1 MSSDGDPPPSP
12 PGSPFWAHVW
22 KYWVTAGLA
31 LVVAAVIPVFMK
43 TGPFADGTSAPPTPP
58 PATKPIE
65 DPSPSGD
72 DDTPT
77 PEDDHTPTP
86 RPRMTTPAVSTR
98 PPSPPAVRVS
108 PSVSPSPSASAPLRV
123 SARIADVRALGA
135 VTSSVTKVQVNAVFN
150 GLKGRTGYLRW
161 YLYNEATKQVLS
173 GVSTIPSPVFQWDS
187 TNWHPTF
194 LVTNR
199 AARWQIQV
207 TAYGPDGR
215 QLATNHSN
223 FTYGG

>member
-1 MSSDGDPPPSP
+1 M
-12 PGSPFWAHVW
+12 
-22 KYWVTAGLA
+22 TAGLA

-43 TGPFADGTSAPPTPP
+43 AGPFAGGTSDPPTPP
-58 PATKPIE
+58 PATTPIGS
-65 DPSPSGD
+65 PSPSGD
-72 DDTPT
+72 DDTPG
-77 PEDDHTPTP
+77 PEDDDTPTP
-86 RPRMTTPAVSTR
+86 RPPTTTPAVSTR
-98 PPSPPAVRVS
+98 PPSSPPTVHRS
-108 PSVSPSPSASAPLRV
+108 PPVSPSPSTSTAVRV

-161 YLYNEATKQVLS
+161 YLYNSATKQVIS

-194 LVTNR
+194 LVTNP
-199 AARWQIQV
+199 AVRWQLQV

-223 FTYGG
+223 FTFGG

>member
-1 MSSDGDPPPSP
+1 MTG
-12 PGSPFWAHVW
+12 
-22 KYWVTAGLA
+22 GLA

-43 TGPFADGTSAPPTPP
+43 AGPFAGGTSGLPTPP
-58 PATKPIE
+58 PATTPID
-65 DPSPSGD
+65 DPSPSGG
-72 DDTPT
+72 
-77 PEDDHTPTP
+77 EDTPTP

-98 PPSPPAVRVS
+98 PPSPPPTVHVS
-108 PSVSPSPSASAPLRV
+108 PSVRPSPSPSASWRV

-161 YLYNEATKQVLS
+161 YLYNDATKQVMS
-173 GVSTIPSPVFQWDS
+173 SVSTIPSPVFQWDS

-194 LVTNR
+194 LVTNP
-199 AARWQIQV
+199 AVRWQVQV

-223 FTYGG
+223 FTFGG

>member
-43 TGPFADGTSAPPTPP
+43 AGPFAGGTSALPTPP
-58 PATKPIE
+58 PATTPIE
-65 DPSPSGD
+65 DPSG

-77 PEDDHTPTP
+77 PEDDDTPTP
-86 RPRMTTPAVSTR
+86 RPRTTTPAVSTR

-194 LVTNR
+194 LVTNP
-199 AARWQIQV
+199 AVRWQVQV

>member
-43 TGPFADGTSAPPTPP
+43 TGPFAGGTTPPPTPP
-58 PATKPIE
+58 PATTPID

-72 DDTPT
+72 DGT
-77 PEDDHTPTP
+77 PEDDNTPTP
-86 RPRMTTPAVSTR
+86 RPRMTTPAASTR
-98 PPSPPAVRVS
+98 PPSPPTVHVS
-108 PSVSPSPSASAPLRV
+108 PPVSPSPSASAPLRV
-123 SARIADVRALGA
+123 SARIADVRALGP

-161 YLYNEATKQVLS
+161 YLYNEATKQVIS
-173 GVSTIPSPVFQWDS
+173 SVSTIPSPAFRWDS

-194 LVTNR
+194 LVANPAT
-199 AARWQIQV
+199 RWQIQV

-223 FTYGG
+223 FTFGG

>member
-1 MSSDGDPPPSP
+1 M
-12 PGSPFWAHVW
+12 
-22 KYWVTAGLA
+22 TAGLA

-43 TGPFADGTSAPPTPP
+43 AGPFAGGTTPPPTPP
-58 PATKPIE
+58 PATTPID

-72 DDTPT
+72 DGT
-77 PEDDHTPTP
+77 PEDDDTPTP
-86 RPRMTTPAVSTR
+86 RPRTTTPAASTR
-98 PPSPPAVRVS
+98 PPSPPTVHVS
-108 PSVSPSPSASAPLRV
+108 PTVSPSPSTSTPLRV
-123 SARIADVRALGA
+123 SARIADVRTLGA

-161 YLYNEATKQVLS
+161 YLYNEATKQVIS
-173 GVSTIPSPVFQWDS
+173 SVSTIPSPVFQWDS

-194 LVTNR
+194 LVANPAT
-199 AARWQIQV
+199 RWQIQV

-223 FTYGG
+223 FTFGG